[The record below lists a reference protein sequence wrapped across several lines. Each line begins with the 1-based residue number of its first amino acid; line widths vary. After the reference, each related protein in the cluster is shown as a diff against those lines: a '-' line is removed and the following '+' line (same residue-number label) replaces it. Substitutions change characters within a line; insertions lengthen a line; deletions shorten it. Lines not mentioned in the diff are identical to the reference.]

1 MSLTGHH
8 AASCQAPLG
17 QAALVGGV
25 TRVQVTAVSPTNQ
38 GAGAERRICRSQFT
52 QTCEQAQEAAESS
65 DSLAPPPRVLLRHLQ
80 LQSPGAAGWVPPP
93 GSPVHFLCGAA
104 CCVNT
109 TGLGPTH
116 GPGGCPQAFQIRLFS
131 VAPGKQL
138 DERLLRS
145 VRLLLGPSQQDLAP
159 ECLRHPNLG

>member
-8 AASCQAPLG
+8 AASCQAALG
-17 QAALVGGV
+17 GGV

-109 TGLGPTH
+109 TGAHSGPH
-116 GPGGCPQAFQIRLFS
+116 SWSRWVPPGLSNSAVFS
-131 VAPGKQL
+131 GSWETAG
-138 DERLLRS
+138 
-145 VRLLLGPSQQDLAP
+145 
-159 ECLRHPNLG
+159 

>member
-17 QAALVGGV
+17 QAALGGGV

-52 QTCEQAQEAAESS
+52 QMCEQAQEAAESS
-65 DSLAPPPRVLLRHLQ
+65 DSLAPPPRVLLHLLQ

-104 CCVNT
+104 CCVDA
-109 TGLGPTH
+109 TGAHSGPH
-116 GPGGCPQAFQIRLFS
+116 SWSRWVPPGLSNSAVFS
-131 VAPGKQL
+131 GSWETAG
-138 DERLLRS
+138 
-145 VRLLLGPSQQDLAP
+145 
-159 ECLRHPNLG
+159 